1 MIDILANPI
10 VNMDLRKLVLGHLL
24 TLKKA
29 DAYKFYSTLN
39 SNWFKTSFEKNV
51 YKVIGQLIASG
62 DNLDLLTV
70 MKQFRE
76 NGWADK
82 TSAAE
87 IASLTNDVNL
97 LNAKIYMNSIFEELQ
112 LQESIEMA
120 YQFRNSFDTL
130 VQNGNMTVAKF
141 NEILGKLQRIDFRK
155 SKEDKSNEQVILDLL
170 VNHDRAKNGEI
181 TGLELPYSTLSGKV
195 LLEPVDVMVVGARP
209 AMGKTAFAVS
219 TACGLAKQGKRV
231 LFFAL
236 EMSREQMMRR
246 IVANF
251 ATVDSNAIKYGRCT
265 SIELTRINM
274 VTAHEYLNNVVVHDG
289 SHTMTDIVN
298 VVSKEL
304 SQNSV
309 DLIVID
315 YLQKIIPK
323 KSNSRYQEVTDISNQ
338 VKLLAQNFGVPIMA
352 MAQLSRESAKTGS
365 RPRLPDLKESG
376 EIEQDA
382 SIVAF
387 LHRPEYYGQ
396 HTMDDGSSSTNMTE
410 FIVAK
415 NREGFDGIL
424 ELENYLQ
431 YSLFKDV
438 EHSKDYF

>member
-1 MIDILANPI
+1 MNIKKHPLAD
-10 VNMDLRKLVLGHLL
+10 MDLVEVVLGHLL
-24 TLKKA
+24 SIPKG
-29 DAYKFYSTLN
+29 DAYKIYTRIDPRWL
-39 SNWFKTSFEKNV
+39 KTGFHRNV
-51 YKVIGQLIASG
+51 YRSLGQLIEKNE
-62 DNLDLLTV
+62 DLDLVKLSH
-70 MKQFRE
+70 QFKE
-76 NGWADK
+76 NGLFEQGIYGK
-82 TSAAE
+82 
-87 IASLTNDVNL
+87 IARLTNHTDRLDARVY
-97 LNAKIYMNSIFEELQ
+97 IDSIFDELNLKQ
-112 LQESIEMA
+112 AIEMA
-120 YQFRNSFDTL
+120 YQFRNSFDSL
-130 VQNGNMTVAKF
+130 VQTGNMTVAKF
-141 NEILGKLQRIDFRK
+141 NELVAKLERIEFVK
-155 SKEDKSNEQVILDLL
+155 SKDDKTNTEVVLDLI
-170 VNHDRAKNGEI
+170 VAHERAKNGEI
-181 TGLELPYSTLSGKV
+181 TGLELPYRTLSGKV

-274 VTAHEYLNNVVVHDG
+274 VTGQEYLNNVVVHDG

-298 VVSKEL
+298 AVSKEL
-304 SQNSV
+304 SENAV

-396 HTMDDGSSSTNMTE
+396 PTMDDGSSSTNMTE